1 MRYQANGHSG
11 SLCRVGKHKLAEPII
26 IHLSTAMKA
35 EDASTRKVLS
45 DLTKVV
51 ASLQR
56 RLILN
61 RPADPAASSEP
72 PPPNM
77 GSVLDKN
84 SSAVRKRIE
93 KHSFDN
99 EDGEEY
105 EASKFHGF
113 GDYFRRKKVK
123 LQNLDAATR
132 AASEKPQ
139 IFKGIVAHIVEHGGG
154 FLQYL
159 DSKTMATH
167 IIASALPPK
176 KTVDFGRYRIVK
188 PAWIVDSV
196 QAGKLLPWSDYRL
209 ANEGPRQK
217 VLKLDGDRSISQTS
231 PEARRGY
238 REQTDNSFYT
248 SQMKATTAGLPSQG
262 LSQVVEKL
270 QTPPW
275 PGPASSRTPERSKTD
290 MTGLNSDW
298 CALGASGSPKPPS
311 SAQEPPTTV
320 QSTVSKQPTTD
331 RGKNVAAKKMTSEE
345 HNSLLLSDPRFRKSS
360 TANPD
365 FLKQFYSESRLH
377 HLSTWKANLKST
389 MQRMAT
395 EKCLYQEKP
404 RRRPGERRYVL
415 HVDFDSFF
423 CAVSMKRHPEL
434 ADKPSVV
441 AHSPGPGSEIAS
453 CNYPAR
459 KFGVKNGMWM
469 RRALELCPDLKV
481 LPYDFPAYEEASRLF
496 YESIL
501 SIGGVVQSVS
511 VDEALIDV
519 TSIVSPTS
527 DSQAVESDQRN
538 IERGR
543 QNADDLALSLR
554 QQIKAKTGC
563 DVSVGIGGNILQAK
577 IALRRAKPAGQFQL
591 KPEQV
596 LDVIGELRVEE
607 LPGVSYSI
615 GGKLEELG
623 IRLVKDIRDV
633 SKERLASALGPKTG
647 DKLADY
653 ARGIDR
659 TEVGEQPPRKSVS
672 AEVNWGI
679 RFLNQQEAEEFV
691 YNLCRELEKRLVS
704 EQVKGKHL
712 TIKIMRR
719 CLDAPLDAP
728 KHLGHGKCDS
738 FNKSAAFGVATHS
751 YDIMGKEA
759 VSMLRSF
766 KFSPGDLR
774 GLGIQMTKLE
784 PIKVYSKAPGGSQ
797 RTLAFNAFAGPSPA
811 RKPSRTEQIDD
822 VESPGKARSPGDRDI
837 DMDPI
842 TEDPITP
849 RKQSLHPAMALSR
862 AAQDDAKAKTPLN
875 VSGTQ
880 FLIPSNPD
888 PAVIA
893 ELPYDIRRRLMG
905 QRARC
910 SPPRPAPRSDSPVFA
925 EELPSQ
931 VDPQVFNALPEEM
944 KAEVL
949 ATYGRKRQRRP
960 SPRKDGDTLSR
971 RPTGRGGMRGSI
983 SKARRQRDSRA
994 GVMQTTFKAAKRDE
1008 TPTEDEVVELD
1019 PEFLAELPEDVRQEV
1034 VADHRRRRLA
1044 RRSGLEAAAH
1054 RHRTS
1059 DADVPLPGEQRRIQ
1073 FPEPR
1078 RKIAFGSG
1086 VTSTQEIK
1094 GMLDA
1099 WHGETRDDGPH
1110 ADDVEVFERYLT
1122 QLVLEEADLEKAVM
1136 LVKWLDVLVQ
1146 QDGGSAAGCASWRQ
1160 AARQVK
1166 EALQGAVGQR
1176 GLAPLNIWILGRR
1189 DGEADWR
1196 DECLTGGCH
1205 ALDKPSDSPG
1215 PAPIGTFHLVAH
1227 QDTTTTR
1234 ATSPAKM
1241 APYVDYAKTTRSK
1254 GYRGSGSFATFM
1266 IIGPTCF
1273 FLGILFASF
1282 PYDFPLLWTKEPAGD
1297 DYYDQLEA
1305 HLKFLHH
1312 SPPLIGRMLN
1322 IVVSVGFLGLF
1333 IKLFRPSEANF
1344 LFDGASLILYTIGV
1358 AVYVSNIVQ
1367 GLRTLSSGLWDSQ
1380 EFQDNREGRFE
1391 GEFILGR
1398 KDSLKVLAA
1407 SNTILALVL
1416 IGVLVLQAGQWYAE
1430 KRESDDDDNMDDHG
1444 AGTGDSKSG
1453 LGVRCIRKPVL
1464 GDRVW
1469 NKDHAIRATVSAL
1482 GFIPSPKMKGT
1493 RFFAG
1498 QWFALPDM
1506 KRMST
1511 TLGVIDV
1518 AASYAGPRHL
1528 SIPNQLPPLFQG
1540 L

>member
-1 MRYQANGHSG
+1 
-11 SLCRVGKHKLAEPII
+11 
-26 IHLSTAMKA
+26 
-35 EDASTRKVLS
+35 
-45 DLTKVV
+45 
-51 ASLQR
+51 
-56 RLILN
+56 
-61 RPADPAASSEP
+61 
-72 PPPNM
+72 M

-93 KHSFDN
+93 KHSYDN

-139 IFKGIVAHIVEHGGG
+139 IFKGIVAHITGYTQPPLHILHREIVEHGGG

-209 ANEGPRQK
+209 ADEGPRQK
-217 VLKLDGDRSISQTS
+217 LLKLDSDKSVSQTS
-231 PEARRGY
+231 PQARRGY

-248 SQMKATTAGLPSQG
+248 SQMKELTPGLPSQG

-270 QTPPW
+270 KTPP
-275 PGPASSRTPERSKTD
+275 GTKPATSRLSEWSKSDGSSLESNPCTRS
-290 MTGLNSDW
+290 
-298 CALGASGSPKPPS
+298 ASESPKPPVS
-311 SAQEPPTTV
+311 DRKPPITAQAGVSER
-320 QSTVSKQPTTD
+320 STSGLQND
-331 RGKNVAAKKMTSEE
+331 IAAKKMTSEE
-345 HNSLLLSDPRFRKSS
+345 HNSLLLSDPRLRKSS

-377 HLSTWKANLKST
+377 HLSTWKANLKSA
-389 MQRMAT
+389 MQRMAA
-395 EKCLYQEKP
+395 ERSLCGEKP

-423 CAVSMKRHPEL
+423 CAVSLKRHPEL

-459 KFGVKNGMWM
+459 EFGVKNGMWM

-496 YESIL
+496 YETLL
-501 SIGGVVQSVS
+501 SIGGVIQSVS

-519 TSIVSPTS
+519 TFIVSPTS
-527 DSQAVESDQRN
+527 SSQAVETVQES
-538 IERGR
+538 IGR
-543 QNADDLALSLR
+543 EQQKADELALTVR

-591 KPEQV
+591 KPEHV
-596 LDVIGELRVEE
+596 LDIIGELRVEE

-623 IRLVKDIRDV
+623 IRLVKDIRNV

-653 ARGIDR
+653 ARGVDR
-659 TEVGEQPPRKSVS
+659 IEVGEQPPRKSVS

-704 EQVKGKHL
+704 EQVKGKHM

-784 PIKVYSKAPGGSQ
+784 PIKVHSKGPGGSQ

-811 RKPSRTEQIDD
+811 KKSSRTEQIDD
-822 VESPGKARSPGDRDI
+822 VESPTKPKSPGDRDI
-837 DMDPI
+837 DKDPI
-842 TEDPITP
+842 AEDPITP

-905 QRARC
+905 QRAEC
-910 SPPRPAPRSDSPVFA
+910 SPPRPAPRAESPFFA
-925 EELPSQ
+925 EELSSQ

-949 ATYGRKRQRRP
+949 ATYGRKRAQRP

-971 RPTGRGGMRGSI
+971 RLTGRGGMRGSM

-994 GVMQTTFKAAKRDE
+994 GVMQTTFKAVKRDE
-1008 TPTEDEVVELD
+1008 TPTEDEVEELD

-1044 RRSGLEAAAH
+1044 RRSGLEAVAH
-1054 RHRTS
+1054 RHRAS
-1059 DADVPLPGEQRRIQ
+1059 DADVPLPGEQRRVQ
-1073 FPEPR
+1073 FPESR
-1078 RKIAFGSG
+1078 RKIAFGGG

-1099 WHGETRDDGPH
+1099 WHDETRDDGPH
-1110 ADDVEVFERYLT
+1110 GDDVEVFELYLT
-1122 QLVLEEADLEKAVM
+1122 QVVLEEADLEKAVM
-1136 LVKWLDVLVQ
+1136 LVKWLDVLVE
-1146 QDGGSAAGCASWRQ
+1146 QDGGSAEGCASWRQ
-1160 AARQVK
+1160 AARRVK
-1166 EALQGAVGQR
+1166 EALQGAVEQR
-1176 GLAPLNIWILGRR
+1176 GLAPLNIW
-1189 DGEADWR
+1189 
-1196 DECLTGGCH
+1196 
-1205 ALDKPSDSPG
+1205 
-1215 PAPIGTFHLVAH
+1215 
-1227 QDTTTTR
+1227 
-1234 ATSPAKM
+1234 
-1241 APYVDYAKTTRSK
+1241 
-1254 GYRGSGSFATFM
+1254 
-1266 IIGPTCF
+1266 
-1273 FLGILFASF
+1273 
-1282 PYDFPLLWTKEPAGD
+1282 
-1297 DYYDQLEA
+1297 
-1305 HLKFLHH
+1305 
-1312 SPPLIGRMLN
+1312 
-1322 IVVSVGFLGLF
+1322 
-1333 IKLFRPSEANF
+1333 
-1344 LFDGASLILYTIGV
+1344 
-1358 AVYVSNIVQ
+1358 
-1367 GLRTLSSGLWDSQ
+1367 
-1380 EFQDNREGRFE
+1380 
-1391 GEFILGR
+1391 
-1398 KDSLKVLAA
+1398 
-1407 SNTILALVL
+1407 
-1416 IGVLVLQAGQWYAE
+1416 
-1430 KRESDDDDNMDDHG
+1430 
-1444 AGTGDSKSG
+1444 
-1453 LGVRCIRKPVL
+1453 
-1464 GDRVW
+1464 
-1469 NKDHAIRATVSAL
+1469 
-1482 GFIPSPKMKGT
+1482 
-1493 RFFAG
+1493 
-1498 QWFALPDM
+1498 
-1506 KRMST
+1506 
-1511 TLGVIDV
+1511 
-1518 AASYAGPRHL
+1518 
-1528 SIPNQLPPLFQG
+1528 
-1540 L
+1540 